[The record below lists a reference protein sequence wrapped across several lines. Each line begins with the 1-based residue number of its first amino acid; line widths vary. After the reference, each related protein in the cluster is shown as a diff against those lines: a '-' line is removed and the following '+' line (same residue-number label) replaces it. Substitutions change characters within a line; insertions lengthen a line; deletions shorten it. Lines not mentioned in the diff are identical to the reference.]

1 VGGGEKRG
9 RVCHEDKE
17 KRRREGST
25 KRREDGE
32 SAGQRYK
39 VQDKRE
45 EGKEEEKI
53 LVWRPMRQRN

>member
-1 VGGGEKRG
+1 
-9 RVCHEDKE
+9 VCTKI
-17 KRRREGST
+17 KRRGGKTVVR
-25 KRREDGE
+25 KRRENGE